1 MVNSTDSNFQS
12 RDYDD
17 HSNHLRREASS
28 GDRRLDRLKRRADD
42 GDPSLV
48 NTMLDSGASDHFGE
62 KGSDRF
68 PDGTHKIPRVGVSS
82 AAGGSKSLNETGNMR
97 LQLIDVNGRPFDA
110 THAAMKGY
118 AYQSGVF
125 KHDLISFG
133 RLLEIPGLV
142 TGLTLRKRD
151 RTILMDIRG
160 NDGRLHVVQVYTRN
174 GMLHMLER
182 RNTST
187 TVNHVSAAD
196 VPTEDHADR
205 EGIRDGRLPPHVCG
219 VSKSKDVP
227 LLRRYISGS
236 ITPNTVQPE
245 DNMLRMLRMD
255 SCSSAAKE
263 LCKDVNKEKYGRQR
277 DDGHLVLN
285 VVSRTKDSSKR
296 KIGPPSQTFR
306 CPHCCNCCPTL
317 NEVEVEDHT
326 SNLPEGTVPSFEMLQ
341 DLNLTASEEKSL
353 LETGLTTVINGA
365 VPSVDTSTLA
375 CNTHVKGQ
383 GDTTTTANIEK
394 QRLKK
399 LEELFKRLNQ
409 GQKYKGAHP
418 MLRTHAVDRN
428 KYHAAV
434 CDTPRRKDLIDKE
447 ILATSNGRPV
457 GQLFKECEVCALNP
471 YGKPPGGSKRRDPKL
486 KEAFSSLKGGAAIV
500 AACHTFVNCTQVD
513 DDGQRANQIR
523 LELTLEEE
531 RVHTKLYD
539 TEGQFFEGQVTTVGT
554 LITDGNEWH
563 SEGETK
569 CQSYSEGLIHAN
581 SLKETDREDI
591 ELHCGID
598 DEGANLG
605 ANETTLVKSCPK
617 GHELVETSVDGKND
631 IVRCDMAT
639 CGKQIELGQLSLHC
653 NTCKWDAC
661 KACATIVTP
670 DGESKDDIG
679 IVDPPSS
686 IQENHLDDL
695 DKLPYP
701 SFAGAELGAVLE
713 VDTTSHS
720 YDTIAGNRYE
730 FVGYVRGARLVHSVE
745 TRDKSAESAIA
756 AVTEMVE
763 YFHRYIPKIG
773 EIITDDDRAYNCDA
787 FKGVM
792 KEMDILVHPH
802 APENP
807 QETGGVE
814 RANRAKAIFV
824 ARALTR
830 SALPGDAFR
839 GVFARHWVM
848 CHNHL
853 HIPRGCTQ
861 APIPAITNRLFAG
874 MKHLHVPGSIV
885 YVHDVPRTINKK
897 VGTGERIQK
906 HDVRITEMIYVTF
919 MDTANGIIA
928 WDIGAGRLQK
938 VSGRAYTC
946 FNLVNMRRE
955 ILPCMKPYTD
965 GSVDL
970 TRLPAL
976 EWNRTSITNAYKRG
990 ILTLESLPL
999 SEKRRLLAAYARKR
1013 VMIQAS
1019 EPDEQ
1024 PKPKIIK
1031 SDKNGV
1037 KSSLTKKERLAMA
1050 KRMDSHDLIGAG
1062 VNTFFPGH
1070 GYFDG
1075 TVTQV
1080 TQGAHK
1086 GAPSWYKLR
1095 YSDGDELESSLQ
1107 DLITKHNLTLPTAN
1121 LSEESANAVYEVIEF
1136 DEKNLA
1142 GPNKISNLAEL
1153 RAIMSKDSRID
1164 STRKQRSK
1172 TKAKVVPVEALD
1184 QESKTD
1190 KVVNLV
1196 CLKCKHRAN
1205 SVEDMTTHI
1214 EGHVGFTYASI
1225 VGTLHDV
1232 HGSSSGGSKK
1242 SQAKLKPKPTK
1253 QKASIR
1259 PSAKRAGVKQST
1271 DRSDAA
1277 AKRRSERTRQRFVKP
1292 FSHLR
1297 ANNIDVNVDENG
1309 SANVSF
1315 TTADGTITQVEMDL
1329 AERTEDPEWAE
1340 DLDDVDTILLVSIDN
1355 ERQFTESQCNATKM
1369 YGQAFTPDAPN
1380 VKKVLDPGHP
1390 EHRQWVQGI
1399 LQELN
1404 GLVHKGVLE
1413 GRLLKELTGE
1423 QRRNLL
1429 QMKLILKRKYSAIP
1443 GPDGQPL
1450 PPRYKARLVVRGDL
1464 SDVGKNGEQGRH
1476 GTEVETPGSQPSS
1489 LRVCC
1494 AQSVL
1499 NNHPIVSFDI
1509 EQAYCQSECQEV
1521 PGGLHASGAPG
1532 TKELMKNDQGD
1543 TLIYKICKNIYGMVT
1558 AAGLHFKSVIEM
1570 LRKLGYTQADGDQT
1584 LFRNKE
1590 QNTTVFVYVDDG
1602 ALVGPTAIVLELVR
1616 MIEKRFDLGMK
1627 DFMSEMLGSRIVT
1640 TTEEESNE
1648 SKQDETEEHE
1658 KWHDNIPNAKIKS
1671 IKQDLTQY
1679 TKDLLKSTPVG
1690 QGNYYPRSTPI
1701 DIALGESLE
1710 DNLPNFVNSYA
1721 DRHVRNLTD
1730 KESEDYEE
1738 MKREYDFT
1746 NIVYRMLWIS
1756 RISRPDLS
1764 LAVSVVSKHLLGPPC
1779 YDAMRALRQMLQY
1792 LLGTVEMGI
1801 IFHADGNRTPI
1812 YYCDSNHP
1820 MGRPRLGYLCRLAD
1834 GPLDWG
1840 SKLAPVCS
1848 ESTTESEIYAASEG
1862 LRKGTVIHADLL
1874 HVDIVS
1880 KDDLMAFYGD
1890 NDACTTILAKSKD
1903 ALSVRAKHIGSRLYK
1918 AMERCSPDSEHR
1930 TATMERVGTNDNL
1943 SDFFT
1948 KFQSRALFISM
1959 RDMIMGISRELSK
1972 LC

>member
-1 MVNSTDSNFQS
+1 M
-12 RDYDD
+12 
-17 HSNHLRREASS
+17 
-28 GDRRLDRLKRRADD
+28 KRRASD
-42 GDPSLV
+42 GDPHLEH
-48 NTMLDSGASDHFGE
+48 TMLDSGASVHFGE
-62 KGSDRF
+62 KGNDRY
-68 PDGTHKIPRVGVSS
+68 PGGTRKIPKVQVSS
-82 AAGGSKSLNETGNMR
+82 AAGGNKELDEEGNLR
-97 LQLIDVNGRPFDA
+97 LQLIDVNGCPFDV
-110 THAAMKGY
+110 THVAMKGY
-118 AYQSGVF
+118 AYHKGVF

-142 TGLTLRKRD
+142 TGITLRKRD
-151 RTILMDIRG
+151 RTLLMELRG
-160 NDGRLHVVQVYTRN
+160 NGGRLHTVQVYTRN

-187 TVNHVSAAD
+187 NANQVSAESEPME
-196 VPTEDHADR
+196 VHADQEWIK
-205 EGIRDGRLPPHVCG
+205 EGRPSPHVNMG
-219 VSKSKDVP
+219 STSKDVP

-236 ITPNTVQPE
+236 DVTTTVHPE
-245 DNMLRMLRMD
+245 DHILRLLRLD
-255 SCSSAAKE
+255 GISTAATD
-263 LCKDVNKEKYGRQR
+263 LRKDVENSRRQQEEHSLRGLAKY
-277 DDGHLVLN
+277 
-285 VVSRTKDSSKR
+285 VVSRTDDSSKH
-296 KIGPPSQTFR
+296 KLGPPSHVCGCTNI
-306 CPHCCNCCPTL
+306 CNCSASL
-317 NEVEVEDHT
+317 NETDVEDHT
-326 SNLPEGTVPSFEMLQ
+326 SNLPEGVVPSFEMLQ
-341 DLNLTASEEKSL
+341 DLNLSASEEKSL
-353 LETGLTTVINGA
+353 LETGLTTVINC
-365 VPSVDTSTLA
+365 VMNTVSTPTIT
-375 CNTHVKGQ
+375 CNTHVKV
-383 GDTTTTANIEK
+383 DATADKARIEK
-394 QRLKK
+394 HRLKK
-399 LEELFKRLNQ
+399 LEELFMRLNQ
-409 GQKYKGAHP
+409 GKQYKGAHP
-418 MLRTHAVDRN
+418 LLRTHAVERN

-457 GQLFKECEVCALNP
+457 GQLSKECEVCALHP

-486 KEAFSSLKGGAAIV
+486 KEAFSSIKGGAAIV
-500 AACHTFVNCTQVD
+500 AACHTYVNYTQED
-513 DDGQRANQIR
+513 NDGERANQIKI
-523 LELTLEEE
+523 ELTPDEEQ
-531 RVHTKLYD
+531 VHETVYAN
-539 TEGQFFEGQVTTVGT
+539 EGQFFDGEVVTVGT
-554 LITDGNEWH
+554 NHTDGDEWY
-563 SEGETK
+563 SMEETK
-569 CQSYSEGLIHAN
+569 CHSYSEGQILAN
-581 SLKETDREDI
+581 SVKESVRQDI
-591 ELHCGID
+591 ELQCGVN
-598 DEGANLG
+598 DEGAYLG
-605 ANETTLVKSCPK
+605 ANETFIQACPG
-617 GHELVETSVDGKND
+617 GHKLEKTVVDGKMD
-631 IVRCDMAT
+631 IVRCDMGT
-639 CGKQIELGQLSLHC
+639 CGKQIELGQTSLHC
-653 NTCKWDAC
+653 TTCKWDAC
-661 KACATIVTP
+661 KACATLDTQ
-670 DGESKDDIG
+670 DGESKAESGKDEEHREAKD
-679 IVDPPSS
+679 
-686 IQENHLDDL
+686 EHLDAL
-695 DKLPYP
+695 DNLPYP
-701 SFAGAELGAVLE
+701 SFAGSDVGAVLE

-720 YDTIAGNRYE
+720 YETIAGNKYE

-756 AVTEMVE
+756 AVSEMVE

-773 EIITDDDRAYNCDA
+773 EIVTDDDRAYNCDA
-787 FKGVM
+787 FKGAM
-792 KEMDILVHPH
+792 KEMDIQVHPH

-814 RANRAKAIFV
+814 RANRAKAAFV

-885 YVHDVPRTINKK
+885 YVHDVPRTVNKK
-897 VGTGERIQK
+897 VGTGERLQK
-906 HDVRITEMIYVTF
+906 HDIRITEMMYVTF

-946 FNLVNMRRE
+946 FNLIHMRRE

-976 EWNRTSITNAYKRG
+976 EWNRTSITNAYKKG

-999 SEKRRLLAAYARKR
+999 SERRRLLAAYARKR
-1013 VMIQAS
+1013 VMIQAA

-1024 PKPKIIK
+1024 AKPKIIK
-1031 SDKNGV
+1031 SEKGGA

-1075 TVTQV
+1075 TVVQV

-1107 DLITKHNLTLPTAN
+1107 DLITKHNLTLPTAT
-1121 LSEESANAVYEVIEF
+1121 LSEGSANAVYEVINF

-1142 GPNKISNLAEL
+1142 GPNKITNLAEL
-1153 RAIMSKDSRID
+1153 RAIMDKDSRID
-1164 STRKQRSK
+1164 STLKQRSK
-1172 TKAKVVPVEALD
+1172 GKAKAVPVLAQED
-1184 QESKTD
+1184 ESKDD
-1190 KVVNLV
+1190 KAVNLV
-1196 CLKCKHRAN
+1196 CLKCKHRTT

-1214 EGHVGFTYASI
+1214 EGHIGSKYEAI

-1232 HGSSSGGSKK
+1232 HGSSSGGSSKRK
-1242 SQAKLKPKPTK
+1242 AKLKPKPPK
-1253 QKASIR
+1253 QKASMR
-1259 PSAKRAGVKQST
+1259 PAATRAGVRRST
-1271 DRSDAA
+1271 DRSASA
-1277 AKRRSERTRQRFVKP
+1277 AKRRSESRRQRFVKA
-1292 FSHLR
+1292 FAHIR
-1297 ANNIDVNVDENG
+1297 ANNIDVHVDEHGND
-1309 SANVSF
+1309 NVSF
-1315 TTADGTITQVEMDL
+1315 TTADGEVTQVEMDL
-1329 AERTEDPEWAE
+1329 AERTEDTEWE
-1340 DLDDVDTILLVSIDN
+1340 ESRDDVDTILLVSIDN
-1355 ERQFTESQCNATKM
+1355 ERQFTESQCNATKL

-1413 GRLLKELTGE
+1413 GRLLKELTAE

-1570 LRKLGYTQADGDQT
+1570 LKKLGYTQADGDQT

-1590 QNTTVFVYVDDG
+1590 KNTTVFVYVDDG
-1602 ALVGPTAIVLELVR
+1602 ALVGPTEIVLELVR

-1627 DFMSEMLGSRIVT
+1627 DFMSEMLGSRVVT
-1640 TTEEESNE
+1640 TTEEESTE
-1648 SKQDETEEHE
+1648 SRKDDDENHE
-1658 KWHDNIPNAKIKS
+1658 GWHDNIPKAKIKS
-1671 IKQDLTQY
+1671 IKQDLAQY

-1721 DRHVRNLTD
+1721 DRHVRKLTK
-1730 KESEDYEE
+1730 KEQDDYEE
-1738 MKREYDFT
+1738 MLRDYDFT

-1801 IFHADGNRTPI
+1801 IFHADGNRKPI

-1862 LRKGTVIHADLL
+1862 LRKGTVIHADLV
-1874 HVDIVS
+1874 HVEIVN
-1880 KDDLMAFYGD
+1880 KDELMAFVGD
-1890 NDACTTILAKSKD
+1890 NDACTTILGKSKD

-1959 RDMIMGISRELSK
+1959 RDCIMGISRELSK